1 MTSNTGA
8 LAAAVRRDDWERT
21 ALLLLVALA
30 DALRNA
36 PPGTIEDLLALLA
49 SLDGA
54 DGREDRDA

>member
-1 MTSNTGA
+1 MNPREGA
-8 LAAAVRRDDWERT
+8 LAVAVRRDDWERA

-30 DALRNA
+30 HALRNA

-54 DGREDRDA
+54 GDGDG